1 MALSTILA
9 TQADKPPSTLALLA
23 EWPRAAFGLGEL
35 AAHWPE
41 LQSLPRGDSR
51 PVLVLPGLFNSD
63 RSNLVMRGLLRRL
76 GYRAYGW
83 GLGRNFGTRS
93 IGAEGERLLA
103 RIEAIHAET
112 GEKVTLV
119 GISLGGIMS
128 RIAAHRRPDL
138 VREVITVSAP
148 FAGPP
153 SATNVW
159 RPFEWLTGEKITDA
173 AVAER
178 LEEAVRP
185 LPMPSTAIWSRS
197 DGLVNG
203 LICHTSEGRA
213 IEVRSSHLFVQMR
226 AEVLRAIAEVLAGEE
241 RSARRVRHDQAAA

>member
-1 MALSTILA
+1 MALTVEISRSA
-9 TQADKPPSTLALLA
+9 TPPPPMPTLLA

-35 AAHWPE
+35 AVHWPG
-41 LQSLPRGDSR
+41 LLRLPRGDGR

-76 GYRAYGW
+76 GYRTYGW
-83 GLGRNFGTRS
+83 GLGRNLGVRT
-93 IGAEGERLLA
+93 IGAEGERLIE
-103 RIEAIHAET
+103 RIAAIHRET

-119 GISLGGIMS
+119 GVSLGGIMS

-138 VREVITVSAP
+138 VCEVITVSAP

-178 LEEAVRP
+178 LAEAARP
-185 LPMPSTAIWSRS
+185 LPVPSTAIWSRS

-203 LICHTSEGRA
+203 LICRTGEGRA

-226 AEVLRAIAEVLAGEE
+226 AEVLRAVAGVLAGEGTG
-241 RSARRVRHDQAAA
+241 S

>member
-1 MALSTILA
+1 MSLKLA
-9 TQADKPPSTLALLA
+9 VPRSAAVPPPGLALLA

-35 AAHWPE
+35 AAHWPA
-41 LQSLPRGDSR
+41 LRQMPRGDGR
-51 PVLVLPGLFNSD
+51 PVLVLPGLSNSD
-63 RSNLVMRGLLRRL
+63 RSNLAMRALLRRL

-83 GLGRNFGTRS
+83 GLGRNLGVRS
-93 IGAEGERLLA
+93 IGTEGERLIA
-103 RIEAIHAET
+103 RIEAIHRET

-119 GISLGGIMS
+119 GISLGGIMA

-138 VREVITVSAP
+138 VREVITVSSP

-159 RPFEWLTGEKITDA
+159 RPFEWLTGERITDA
-173 AVAER
+173 AVADR
-178 LEEAVRP
+178 LAEAVRP
-185 LPMPSTAIWSRS
+185 LPVPSTAIWSRS

-203 LICHTSEGRA
+203 YICRTAEGRA

-226 AEVLRAIAEVLAGEE
+226 AEVLRAIAEVLAGGEDAE
-241 RSARRVRHDQAAA
+241 RGG